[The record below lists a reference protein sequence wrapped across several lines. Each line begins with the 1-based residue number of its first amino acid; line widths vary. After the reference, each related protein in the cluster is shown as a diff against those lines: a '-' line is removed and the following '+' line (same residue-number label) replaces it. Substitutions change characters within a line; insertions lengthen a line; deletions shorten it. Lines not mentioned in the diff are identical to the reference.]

1 MNNQNYKQGKRDG
14 FTSGRKTGIWL
25 SYNYIFPISIN
36 ALNKDLARTA
46 VGTLRLAP
54 RYSSLSHEQLKQVLR
69 DAGYNKVI
77 FKEQNGELRV
87 IPRA

>member
-1 MNNQNYKQGKRDG
+1 MNNNYKQGKQAG
-14 FTSGRKTGIWL
+14 FASGRKTGIWL

-46 VGTLRLAP
+46 VATLRLAP

-69 DAGYNKVI
+69 DAGYSKII
-77 FKEQNGELRV
+77 FKEQNGQLTV
-87 IPRA
+87 IPKA